1 LVTYPAAVDIDAD
14 LVELVT
20 LVILTREGD
29 RNCKLRPSQRALCT
43 LVYLRK
49 HDTLAQLA
57 AGFAVSVA
65 TVYRYIRDVTA
76 LLASF
81 APDLKEALTSTD
93 PRGYLLLDGTVAETD
108 ETSAPDHF
116 SGKAKRPG
124 VNLQLLTDH
133 SGRILWLSPA
143 LPGATNDVKA
153 ARTHEIIETCAELDL
168 EVLADLGYVGAGGTV
183 ITPVK
188 RSAGMELSD
197 KHKASNRVHAQ
208 LRAPVERAFSRVK
221 CWRIFRHARISPNRL
236 SVIAAAILTLTIYT

>member
-1 LVTYPAAVDIDAD
+1 MVTYPAGVDVDPE

-20 LVILTREGD
+20 MVIVTGSGD
-29 RNCKLRPSQRALCT
+29 KQCRLRPSQRALCT

-57 AGFAVSVA
+57 AGFGVSVA
-65 TVYRYIRDVTA
+65 TVFRYIRDTTA

-81 APDLKEALTSTD
+81 APGLKEALASTD

-108 ETSAPDHF
+108 ETSSPDHF

-133 SGRILWLSPA
+133 TGRIMWLSPA

-153 ARTHEIIETCAELDL
+153 ARTHRIMETCEDLGLD
-168 EVLADLGYVGAGGTV
+168 VLADLGYVGAGGTV

-188 RSAGMELSD
+188 RTAGMELSD

-208 LRAPVERAFSRVK
+208 LRAPVERAFSRIK
-221 CWRIFRHARISPNRL
+221 GWRIFRHARISPNRL

>member
-1 LVTYPAAVDIDAD
+1 MVPYPAAVDIDAD

-20 LVILTREGD
+20 LVIFTREGD
-29 RNCKLRPSQRALCT
+29 RRCKLRPYQRALCT

-57 AGFAVSVA
+57 AGFGVSIA
-65 TVYRYIRDVTA
+65 TVYRYVHDAVA
-76 LLASF
+76 LLAEF

-108 ETSAPDHF
+108 ETSTPDQY

-133 SGRILWLSPA
+133 AGRILWLSPA
-143 LPGATNDVKA
+143 LPGAVNDVKA
-153 ARTHEIIETCAELDL
+153 ARTHRIIETCATLGLD
-168 EVLADLGYVGAGGTV
+168 VLADLGYVGAGGTV
-183 ITPVK
+183 ITPIK
-188 RSAGMELSD
+188 RAPDRELPD
-197 KHKASNRVHAQ
+197 KHKASNKVHAS
-208 LRAPVERAFSRVK
+208 LRAPVERAFSRIK
-221 CWRIFRHARISPNRL
+221 GWRIFRHARISPNRL

>member
-1 LVTYPAAVDIDAD
+1 MVTYPAAVDIDAD

-20 LVILTREGD
+20 MVIVTGSGD
-29 RNCKLRPSQRALCT
+29 KECRLRPSQRALCT

-49 HDTLAQLA
+49 HDTYAQLA
-57 AGFAVSVA
+57 AGFGVSVA
-65 TVYRYIRDVTA
+65 TVCRYIRDTTA

-108 ETSAPDHF
+108 ETSTPDHF

-124 VNLQLLTDH
+124 VNLQLVTDH
-133 SGRILWLSPA
+133 TGRILWLSPA
-143 LPGATNDVKA
+143 LPGAVNDVKA
-153 ARTHEIIETCAELDL
+153 ARTHRIMEICEELGLD
-168 EVLADLGYVGAGGTV
+168 VLADLGYVGAGGTV

-188 RSAGMELSD
+188 RAAGTELSD

-208 LRAPVERAFSRVK
+208 LRAPVERAFSRIK
-221 CWRIFRHARISPNRL
+221 NWRIFRHARISPNRL